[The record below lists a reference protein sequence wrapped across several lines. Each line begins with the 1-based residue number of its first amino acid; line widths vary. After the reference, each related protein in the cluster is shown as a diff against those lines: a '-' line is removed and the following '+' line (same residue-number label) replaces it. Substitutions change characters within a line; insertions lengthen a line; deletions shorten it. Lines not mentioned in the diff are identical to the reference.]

1 MALFSENRFKNEFNF
16 ADLDQTMTATIRL
29 AAQNPLTL
37 YLLLHRYTYFNAYLS
52 ALIPRLA
59 SSISLSRY
67 LFKNSELLVIEE
79 ADRGMEISAQVMSA
93 AADEGTNSTPIHRA
107 LSQLLLKTIGDYAEL
122 STDERNEFAKIPAWL
137 NEVVE
142 GLIENYQGIP
152 GDIASLIKGMGFH
165 LASEMLADREYALLD
180 MVVRYENKNTGFD
193 RYLLEKA
200 PRVKIHGHMYSPWSW
215 ILLHSKF
222 EESALEAEHT
232 ECAFNALNMA
242 SRYCSNP
249 ENQILEWVL
258 QGFTRFV
265 ELQQR
270 LFSEIYRECLELEQK
285 DQSKQV
291 IAV

>member
-1 MALFSENRFKNEFNF
+1 MALFSENRFKTTFNF
-16 ADLDQTMTATIRL
+16 ADLDQTMTSTIRL

-37 YLLLHRYTYFNAYLS
+37 YLLLQRYTYFNGYLS

-93 AADEGTNSTPIHRA
+93 AVDEGTNSTPVHRA
-107 LSQLLLKTIGDYAEL
+107 LSQLLLKTVGDYAEL
-122 STDERNEFAKIPAWL
+122 STDKRNEFAKIPAWC
-137 NEVVE
+137 NEVIE
-142 GLIENYQGIP
+142 GLIQNYQGTP

-215 ILLHSKF
+215 VVLHGKF
-222 EESALEAEHT
+222 EGYALEAEHT
-232 ECAFNALNMA
+232 ECAFNALNMVV
-242 SRYCSNP
+242 RYCSEP
-249 ENQILEWVL
+249 ENQILEWAL
-258 QGFTRFV
+258 QGFTTFV

-270 LFSEIYRECLELEQK
+270 LFSEIYRESLELLHK
-285 DQSKQV
+285 DQVRQV
-291 IAV
+291 TAV